1 MKQNKNKIGLVVIL
15 LIIIAGIAMMVMKG
29 FAFDLKYQDTKRVE
43 IALGGTFSIED
54 VRAITKDVFGN
65 EPVMLQ
71 KVEVFEDAVSIT
83 AKNITDEQKQGI
95 IDRVNEK
102 FGTEVKAEEVDIITV
117 AHTRARDLLKPYI
130 FPFAVAT
137 IVILVYMAIR
147 YHSLSSIKVI
157 AQTLAIVILSQ
168 AVLFSIM
175 AITRIPIGR
184 LTIPLVLVVYLLSLI
199 GCTNRFEKMRKK
211 DLEEIEEN

>member
-1 MKQNKNKIGLVVIL
+1 MKQNKNKIGLIVLL
-15 LIIIAGIAMMVMKG
+15 LIIIAGIAMIVIKG
-29 FAFDLKYQDTKRVE
+29 FAFDLKYQDAKRIE
-43 IALGGTFSIED
+43 IALGGTFSLED
-54 VRAITKDVFGN
+54 VKSITNEVFGKD
-65 EPVMLQ
+65 PVMLQ

-83 AKNITDEQKQGI
+83 AKDITDEQKQGI

-102 FGTEVKAEEVDIITV
+102 FKTEVKAEEVDIITV

-137 IVILVYMAIR
+137 VVILAYMAIR
-147 YHSLSSIKVI
+147 YHSLSSTKVI
-157 AQTLAIVILSQ
+157 AQTLAIVILAQ
-168 AVLFSIM
+168 AVLFSVM
-175 AITRIPIGR
+175 AIARIPIGR

-211 DLEEIEEN
+211 DLEEIEGK